1 VREGRQLIGPGLVIG
16 LLLVSGTVGYV
27 LIEGWTVLEAL
38 YMTITT
44 LATVGFGEIHPLS
57 PRGRIFTIGLIIFGV
72 GGVLYVL
79 TTMMQFVFEGH
90 LGRNLERRRMQ
101 RKIDGLRNHFLMC
114 GFGRVGRQVA
124 RDFRGS
130 GVPFVIIDINQPSLD
145 AALEEG
151 YLCVRGDAT
160 ADDTL
165 RRAGIDR
172 ARGLVTCVQS
182 DADNIFVTLSARAL
196 RADLFIVARGN
207 NDDAAP
213 KLRRAGADRVVSP
226 YSIGGRQMAL
236 LAVRPAAVE
245 FVDHVLG
252 RTDVDLLLEDVTLQ
266 PGSALVGRT
275 VRQVGQEVAPGVQI
289 LAIRRDAQLITQ
301 PPDDMDLHIGD
312 ELVAFGTS
320 SQLQALER
328 AS

>member
-1 VREGRQLIGPGLVIG
+1 MIG
-16 LLLVSGTVGYV
+16 LILLVGTTGYV
-27 LIEGWTVLEAL
+27 TIEGWTLLEAF
-38 YMTITT
+38 YMTVTT
-44 LATVGFGEIHPLS
+44 LATVGFGEVHPLS
-57 PRGRIFTIGLIIFGV
+57 PAGRIFTICLIFLGV
-72 GGVLYVL
+72 GGVLYLL

-90 LGRNLERRRMQ
+90 LGRDLERRRMQ
-101 RKIDGLRNHFLMC
+101 HKIDGLREHFLMC

-124 RDFRGS
+124 QDFRES
-130 GVPFVIIDINQPSLD
+130 GIPFVIIDVNQPSLD

-160 ADDTL
+160 DDETL
-165 RRAGIDR
+165 RRAGIER
-172 ARGLVTCVQS
+172 ARGLVTCVNS

-226 YSIGGRQMAL
+226 YSIGGRQMAM

-245 FVDHVLG
+245 FVDRVLG
-252 RTDVDLLLEDVTLQ
+252 RDGVDLLLEDVTLQ
-266 PGSALVGRT
+266 EGSALVGRT
-275 VRQVGQEVAPGVQI
+275 VREVGEEVAPGVLI
-289 LAIRRDAQLITQ
+289 LAIRRDANLITQ
-301 PPDDMDLHIGD
+301 PPADTDLRLGD

>member
-1 VREGRQLIGPGLVIG
+1 MIGPGLVIG
-16 LLLVSGTVGYV
+16 LLLVFGTLGYV
-27 LIEGWTVLEAL
+27 IIEGWGPFDAL
-38 YMTITT
+38 YMTVTT
-44 LATVGFGEIHPLS
+44 LATVGYGEVHTLS
-57 PRGRIFTIGLIIFGV
+57 TQGRIFTLGLIIFGV

-90 LGRNLERRRMQ
+90 LGRNLERRRME
-101 RKIDGLRNHFLMC
+101 RRIDQLHEHFILC

-124 RDFRGS
+124 RDFREAS
-130 GVPFVIIDINQPSLD
+130 VPFVLIDVNQPSLD
-145 AALEEG
+145 SASEEG
-151 YLCVRGDAT
+151 ILCVRGDAT
-160 ADDTL
+160 DDDTL
-165 RRAGIDR
+165 RRAGIER
-172 ARGLVTCVQS
+172 ARGLVTCVNS

-226 YSIGGRQMAL
+226 YSIGGRQMAM

-245 FVDHVLG
+245 FVDRVLG
-252 RTDVDLLLEDVTLQ
+252 GADIDLLLEDFTLQ
-266 PGSALVGRT
+266 AGSPLVGKT
-275 VRQVGQEVAPGVQI
+275 VLQVGQQIAPGVLI
-289 LAIRRDAQLITQ
+289 LAVRRDAHLITQ
-301 PPDDMDLHIGD
+301 PPSETEFRLGD

-320 SQLQALER
+320 AQLQQLEA